1 MNISVGYLTAIILH
15 LCYINTRTSTI
26 NMVTMTSLFGDAI
39 VWVNIAQCKRENFLE
54 FCHACFLLRLEL
66 QK

>member
-1 MNISVGYLTAIILH
+1 
-15 LCYINTRTSTI
+15 
-26 NMVTMTSLFGDAI
+26 MVTMTSLFGDAI